1 MRRTA
6 LVLLALNVAFGGLAA
21 DAFGASR
28 RHVRHRARRAP
39 ECRDRPGRPV
49 TANDQAR
56 LYIHNFGYEA
66 CIYGSRRS
74 TFVDPVGTDSQLKS
88 VETTFGVQLAGTLVA
103 AEQGGRGEL
112 SIGYGI
118 SVLSLRT
125 GRVIRQLDTG
135 VPSATQTAAAG
146 AGPSS
151 TQLSGVG
158 PTTTVV
164 LRPNG
169 AVAWIVHDI
178 LAPDPPTY
186 QVWKADA
193 GGAPTMLATAND
205 IDPASLAL
213 AGSTLYWSQGGNAH
227 AATLS

>member
-1 MRRTA
+1 LVDRASYYTYWGHFRQRHAGHRTPA
-6 LVLLALNVAFGGLAA
+6 
-21 DAFGASR
+21 
-28 RHVRHRARRAP
+28 
-39 ECRDRPGRPV
+39 
-49 TANDQAR
+49 AR

-74 TFVDPVGTDSQLKS
+74 TFVDLVGTDSQLKS

-125 GRVIRQLDTG
+125 GRVLRQLDTG

-158 PTTTVV
+158 PTTSVV
-164 LRPNG
+164 LRPDA

-193 GGAPTMLATAND
+193 GAAPTMLATGND
-205 IDPASLAL
+205 IGPGSLAL
-213 AGSTLYWSQGGNAH
+213 AGSTLYWSEGGAAH

>member
-1 MRRTA
+1 MRRAA

-21 DAFGASR
+21 DAFGASG

-56 LYIHNFGYEA
+56 LYIHDFGYEA
-66 CIYGSRRS
+66 CIYGSRRT

-88 VETTFGVQLAGTLVA
+88 DETTFGVQLAGTLVA
-103 AEQGGRGEL
+103 SEQGGSGEL
-112 SIGYGI
+112 EIGYGI
-118 SVLSLRT
+118 SVVSLRT
-125 GRVIRQLDTG
+125 SRVVRQLDTG

-146 AGPSS
+146 S
-151 TQLSGVG
+151 THLSGVG

-164 LRPNG
+164 LRPDG

-178 LAPDPPTY
+178 LAPDPPSY

-213 AGSTLYWSQGGNAH
+213 AGSTVYWSEGGAAH